1 MSNVITAEIA
11 VARNEDPASIH
22 RVADWHAE
30 AAECARSRASLAH
43 DDATMNYFIAD
54 AVRHEKMADRLR
66 RAAVVSRRMMNEN
79 AAHAD

>member
-30 AAECARSRASLAH
+30 AAEYARSRASAAR
-43 DDATMNYFIAD
+43 DTKTTESYSDEAEY
-54 AVRHEKMADRLR
+54 HERMADRLR
-66 RAAVVSRRMMNEN
+66 VTALAARRMMNEN
-79 AAHAD
+79 AAHAA